1 MFEFLSELDY
11 LSDDWCDIL
20 RNHREYVIN
29 NEIQVEQLAVY
40 FVYRY
45 FLKAVFDCDALS
57 KLKLMA
63 ISVIAITSLKG
74 DIYENSRRYSVE
86 VEHSEDNLEMI
97 YDEFLFNEDFST
109 ENIIN
114 MIK

>member
-1 MFEFLSELDY
+1 M
-11 LSDDWCDIL
+11 
-20 RNHREYVIN
+20 
-29 NEIQVEQLAVY
+29 Y

-63 ISVIAITSLKG
+63 ISVIAIASLKG

-86 VEHSEDNLEMI
+86 VEHNEDNVEMI
-97 YDEFLFNEDFST
+97 YDEILFNEDFST